1 MAASPQLV
9 PDEQPR
15 PMSAMPAGGSNPPEP
30 PDIGELLRDFNA
42 ENLQHEELWTRI
54 LHAGDAV
61 RHALEDERAAEARK
75 KDTRLAY
82 LAILAENP
90 ERRGPRSRQL
100 ALAGAT
106 LALDAVACDF
116 AAQALGNGQLETLAW
131 TALFLAVLA
140 CGELALDYYRDRRRR
155 LWRVFGVGL
164 AGFVAG
170 LGILRYS
177 YLTTVGTGDQLAALV
192 GAVLFTVATAMFVLA
207 GYWALRRAETP
218 RAGRARREARRA
230 AKESAASKERAAG
243 LRRQRDKLVDAY
255 LVRIKAGPLQGF
267 PAAQLPQIEATLRAH
282 LVGQEPL

>member
-1 MAASPQLV
+1 V
-9 PDEQPR
+9 
-15 PMSAMPAGGSNPPEP
+15 
-30 PDIGELLRDFNA
+30 RDFNA

-61 RHALEDERAAEARK
+61 RHALEDARAAEARK
-75 KDTRLAY
+75 KDARLAY

-100 ALAGAT
+100 AIAGVT

-131 TALFLAVLA
+131 TTLFLAVLA
-140 CGELALDYYRDRRRR
+140 CGELALDYYRDRRRK
-155 LWRVFGVGL
+155 LWRVFAVGL

-170 LGILRYS
+170 LGVLRYS
-177 YLTTVGTGDQLAALV
+177 YLITVGTGELLAALV

-230 AKESAASKERAAG
+230 AKESAASKDRSAR
-243 LRRQRDKLVDAY
+243 LRRQRDKLIDAY

-267 PAAQLPQIEATLRAH
+267 PAGQLPQVEAALRAH
-282 LVGQEPL
+282 LLGQESS